1 MWLDFFDTS
10 RRLLFAKKHDE
21 YIRMDMDVTPL
32 LRKPVI
38 YGSEI
43 ADTSFIVVVI
53 MHVVVCI
60 PTVVAGLVA
69 LLLPKRSE
77 AHLVAGKIFIVAIV
91 ATAITGVV
99 LDIVRLGFFVSEN
112 HAKYPGAAMPSS
124 YPARFAFTYAG
135 LCIVYL
141 VHQATPLNSRLTST
155 FPWTAVGLVASGI
168 AITGLIILRYNPWSG
183 ALWMIATFIG
193 ASAIS
198 GFLKQRSSHSYED
211 RLHLHRFTLLFLLA
225 FSGWAVWQGFMPAYQ
240 HWQYGFADYGG
251 TYRGNLPGEYSSR
264 FIRFLFDWV
273 RPFLLGSLIWLYFV
287 IRRKMKASGLTDL
300 TKS

>member
-1 MWLDFFDTS
+1 
-10 RRLLFAKKHDE
+10 
-21 YIRMDMDVTPL
+21 MDVTPL

-38 YGSEI
+38 YGSEF

-53 MHVVVCI
+53 MHVVVCV
-60 PTVVAGLVA
+60 PAVGAGLLA
-69 LLLPKRSE
+69 LMLPKRSK
-77 AHLVAGKIFIVAIV
+77 AHLFAGKMFVVAIV

-99 LDIVRLGFFVSEN
+99 LDIVRLGFFVAEN

-135 LCIVYL
+135 LCILYL
-141 VHQATPLNSRLTST
+141 VHQATPLKARLTST
-155 FPWTAVGLVASGI
+155 FPRAALVLVTGGI
-168 AITGLIILRYNPWSG
+168 AIAGLIIVRYNPWSG

-198 GFLKQRSSHSYED
+198 GFLKQRSSHSYEG
-211 RLHLHRFTLLFLLA
+211 RIHLHRFTLLFLLT
-225 FSGWAVWQGFMPAYQ
+225 FSGWAAWQGFMPAFQ
-240 HWQYGFADYGG
+240 HWQYGFVDYGG
-251 TYRGNLPGEYSSR
+251 TYRGNLPGEFSSR
-264 FIRFLFDWV
+264 FISFLYDWV

-287 IRRKMKASGLTDL
+287 IRRKMKGSDLAHL